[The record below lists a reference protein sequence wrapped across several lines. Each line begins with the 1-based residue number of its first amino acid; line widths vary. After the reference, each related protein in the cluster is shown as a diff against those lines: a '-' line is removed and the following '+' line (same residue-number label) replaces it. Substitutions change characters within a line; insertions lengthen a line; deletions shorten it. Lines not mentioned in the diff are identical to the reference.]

1 MNWMNFMFDNN
12 TNIRWCSSMHSAKNE
27 SDPSSSSR
35 LQCLPK
41 NRREYTSKRDTLF
54 LRFQSHFIAMII
66 HIYIF
71 GWTSFYFSFC
81 CTSAARLFV
90 RWMNDTT
97 CEVVRN
103 AGINLSG
110 IQNREFICH
119 HHRFL
124 SCVFLGLHRRNC
136 LRRSG
141 EKMNSVWTARFRS
154 WCTDEHSSG
163 SHWQRSVPYT
173 KCEDQNI

>member
-35 LQCLPK
+35 LQCYPK
-41 NRREYTSKRDTLF
+41 TGANTQVKETLYSCVF
-54 LRFQSHFIAMII
+54 NLISSRWS
-66 HIYIF
+66 YIF
-71 GWTSFYFSFC
+71 GWASFYFSFC

-141 EKMNSVWTARFRS
+141 EKMNSVWTERFRS